1 MTKLKHY
8 LKDKA
13 SQKAMEEKLQK
24 LCAVKAVYEQVLEE
38 KQCVSLKTLAVSG
51 RDLME
56 QAGMSSGKELGE
68 MLKMLLEVVVEDPAL
83 NKKEVLISKAKE
95 ILKNSK

>member
-1 MTKLKHY
+1 
-8 LKDKA
+8 
-13 SQKAMEEKLQK
+13 
-24 LCAVKAVYEQVLEE
+24 
-38 KQCVSLKTLAVSG
+38 
-51 RDLME
+51 ME

-68 MLKMLLEVVVEDPAL
+68 MLKMLLEVVVEDPSL